1 MFQAPIRRRLNVEA
15 LEFRKLMAADLSS
28 NAGMSLDSGPM
39 VTEASFSWPTGLFD
53 KTLSAKVQ
61 PNRYVAAKNE
71 LVIDGSD
78 YEDRITIRQ
87 FIPGILN
94 DQVAL
99 ELSQW
104 DGATLVSSQSYVM
117 NCGKLA
123 STGILTLFVIGK
135 DGGDRITNL
144 TSLKMYAEGG
154 RGNDVMA
161 AGSNGD
167 TMHGNSGINH
177 ISGGA
182 GIDFLYGGEFTDTII
197 GWGGDDHLYG
207 NGGDDFIYGD
217 STNNDSTIAIGFDDI
232 DGGEGNDKIW
242 GGRGDDE
249 IYGRNGNDEVWAGMG
264 NDKVWG
270 GAGYDHLYGEKG
282 NDFLW
287 GEADLDYLFGGDDSD
302 RLDGGYGGAGGV
314 DYLVGGAGRDTFF
327 RHLSVFGGFGTDDGD
342 IFADY
347 NPFDDTINEE
357 LHW

>member
-15 LEFRKLMAADLSS
+15 LESRKLMAADLSS

-39 VTEASFSWPTGLFD
+39 ATEASFSWPTGLFD

-71 LVIDGSD
+71 LVIDGS
-78 YEDRITIRQ
+78 IMKT
-87 FIPGILN
+87 
-94 DQVAL
+94 AL
-99 ELSQW
+99 PF
-104 DGATLVSSQSYVM
+104 VSSYLASQRSSCSGTFAMGRCDARFEQSYVM
-117 NCGKLA
+117 NCGKMA

-249 IYGRNGNDEVWAGMG
+249 IYGRNGNDEVWAG
-264 NDKVWG
+264 WG
-270 GAGYDHLYGEKG
+270 MTKSGVARAMIICTEKKEMI
-282 NDFLW
+282 F
-287 GEADLDYLFGGDDSD
+287 FGVKRTSIS
-302 RLDGGYGGAGGV
+302 
-314 DYLVGGAGRDTFF
+314 F
-327 RHLSVFGGFGTDDGD
+327 RWRRQRST
-342 IFADY
+342 
-347 NPFDDTINEE
+347 
-357 LHW
+357 